1 METISVH
8 TTTRSEFV
16 PISHLVEEVVR
27 RSGVTAGVCIITT
40 THTTAGLTINE
51 GADPDV
57 VSDMLYLLDKLVPW
71 DDPRYKHLEGNTA
84 AHLKTSLM
92 GTSLQVIIA
101 GGQLRLGR
109 WQEIYLCEFDG
120 PRTRQVSV
128 QILPAA
134 EEKDRQ

>member
-1 METISVH
+1 M
-8 TTTRSEFV
+8 
-16 PISHLVEEVVR
+16 
-27 RSGVTAGVCIITT
+27 CIITT